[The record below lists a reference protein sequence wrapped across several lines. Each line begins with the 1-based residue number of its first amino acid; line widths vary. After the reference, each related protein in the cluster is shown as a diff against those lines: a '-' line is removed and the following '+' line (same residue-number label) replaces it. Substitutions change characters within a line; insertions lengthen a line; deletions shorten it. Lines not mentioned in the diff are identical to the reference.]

1 MKLQNLTIDMKTGFV
16 YINHLKFNFDNK
28 KASPYSLRLSRNIL
42 NFLDKILFN
51 GGILPSFAAT
61 IDSFNNK
68 K

>member
-28 KASPYSLRLSRNIL
+28 KISPYSLRISRNIL
-42 NFLDKILFN
+42 SFLDKILLN
-51 GGILPSFAAT
+51 GGILPSFSAT
-61 IDSFNNK
+61 IDSLNNK